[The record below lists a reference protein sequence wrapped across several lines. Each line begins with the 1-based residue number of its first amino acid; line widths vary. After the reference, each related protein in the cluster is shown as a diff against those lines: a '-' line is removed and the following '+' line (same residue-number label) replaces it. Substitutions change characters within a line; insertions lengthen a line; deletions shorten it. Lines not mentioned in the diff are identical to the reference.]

1 MGLCK
6 QVDGDVVM
14 YVVAIQGEG
23 PTPSHGST
31 EERAHDPLISYL
43 NND

>member
-1 MGLCK
+1 
-6 QVDGDVVM
+6 M

-23 PTPSHGST
+23 PTPSYGST
-31 EERAHDPLISYL
+31 EEGAYDPLISYL